1 MDAIAGQGYDSYEM
15 TIPGVSPVKKDCI
28 FLGWSDTDGGNVKYQ
43 PGGTITLEGDMTLYA
58 VWEERTIYEYTLTL
72 DDNTGNGSPSVMT
85 WSGYDESHT
94 FTFSDVPVRDGY
106 TFLGWSENRNAA
118 EASYTQQD
126 SR

>member
-1 MDAIAGQGYDSYEM
+1 
-15 TIPGVSPVKKDCI
+15 
-28 FLGWSDTDGGNVKYQ
+28 
-43 PGGTITLEGDMTLYA
+43 MTLYA

-118 EASYTQQD
+118 EASYTQQITLTAD
-126 SR
+126 DNDVTLYAVWERVIIRNTFTCSLMLMGAAMRPVP